1 MSPSTLFLWILSS
14 AIYLTLPVRGLGKT
28 VAPEI
33 LVKPNIWGGAST
45 QDIEQVLN
53 STARQIWPYVPQGS
67 RATIQVERSRTGP
80 IVLFRRGE
88 RGEYLVRL
96 DTEKTFWSQ
105 YAFQFAHELGHI
117 ICGYKKGDRSNLWFE
132 ETICETA
139 SLFVLRKMT
148 DEWKSNPPYP
158 NWKDY
163 GPEFAQYA
171 QKRMNKHP
179 WSKELPVAEWY
190 KKQNASLMSQPT
202 NRSRNVQLAMKLLP
216 FFEQDPSRWSACMF
230 LNKDKSHKKLS
241 FKNYLINWKINCLT
255 VKQKKFVEEISQL
268 FGFKN

>member
-53 STARQIWPYVPQGS
+53 STARQIWPYMPQGS

-96 DTEKTFWSQ
+96 DTEKTF
-105 YAFQFAHELGHI
+105 GHNMP
-117 ICGYKKGDRSNLWFE
+117 SNLPMNWV
-132 ETICETA
+132 T
-139 SLFVLRKMT
+139 LFADIKKEIVPTYGLRKPFAKQHPYSLLR
-148 DEWKSNPPYP
+148 DDKGRWNESNPPYP
-158 NWKDY
+158 NWKSY
-163 GPEFAQYA
+163 GTEFAQIC
-171 QKRMNKHP
+171 
-179 WSKELPVAEWY
+179 SK
-190 KKQNASLMSQPT
+190 T
-202 NRSRNVQLAMKLLP
+202 NEQTPMVQ
-216 FFEQDPSRWSACMF
+216 
-230 LNKDKSHKKLS
+230 
-241 FKNYLINWKINCLT
+241 
-255 VKQKKFVEEISQL
+255 
-268 FGFKN
+268 

>member
-53 STARQIWPYVPQGS
+53 STARQIWPYVPRGS

-132 ETICETA
+132 ETLCETA
-139 SLFVLRKMT
+139 SLFALKGMT
-148 DEWKSNPPYP
+148 KEWNKEPPFPHWKS
-158 NWKDY
+158 Y
-163 GPEFAQYA
+163 GKEFARYA
-171 QKRMNKHP
+171 EKRINKYSWP
-179 WSKELPVAEWY
+179 ANQSISNWY
-190 KKQNASLMSQPT
+190 LKHKNNLQQNPS
-202 NRSRNVQLAMKLLP
+202 NRERNVRIASQLLP
-216 FFEQDPSRWSACMF
+216 FFQENPAGWEACSF
-230 LNKDKSHKKLS
+230 LNKKKSNKKIS
-241 FKNYLINWKINCLT
+241 FKTYLLEWKKACQTSN
-255 VKQKKFVEEISQL
+255 QKDFVNNLLNVFNFSS
-268 FGFKN
+268 

>member
-139 SLFVLRKMT
+139 SLFVLRKMA
-148 DEWKSNPPYP
+148 DEWKSNPPHP
-158 NWKDY
+158 NWKAY

-171 QKRMNKHP
+171 QNRIDKHP
-179 WSKELPVAEWY
+179 WSESQTLAQWY
-190 KKQNASLMSQPT
+190 AQKKHNLNEEPT
-202 NRSRNVQLAMKLLP
+202 DRPRNVRPCIICPQ
-216 FFEQDPSRWSACMF
+216 
-230 LNKDKSHKKLS
+230 
-241 FKNYLINWKINCLT
+241 
-255 VKQKKFVEEISQL
+255 
-268 FGFKN
+268 